1 MVDFTAM
8 EWAAGMIVLLA
19 LVGTTYWLIALVPQR
34 PLMRCP
40 KTGAVTFVDVSATA
54 FSDGRTPGLTVR
66 NCDLWPEQKD
76 CRHGCLV
83 RYGEATSG
91 FRIDLHALR
100 RFEQQ

>member
-1 MVDFTAM
+1 MADFTVM
-8 EWAAGMIVLLA
+8 EWVAGAIVLLA
-19 LVGTTYWLIALVPQR
+19 LVGTMYWLIALVPQK

-40 KTGAVTFVDVSATA
+40 RTGAVTFVDVRATP
-54 FSDGRTPGLTVR
+54 FSDPSAPGVTVH

-76 CRHGCLV
+76 CSRGCLA
-83 RYGEATSG
+83 RYGEATRG